1 MRQSILKL
9 AAIAA
14 IAASL
19 SGCIIIA
26 KDSDPKLTSA
36 QSATR

>member
-9 AAIAA
+9 ATIAA
-14 IAASL
+14 VAVSL

-26 KDSDPKLTSA
+26 KDSDPKLASA
-36 QSATR
+36 QSAAR